1 MEYTAS
7 MVLHKTILIL
17 EDDLK
22 TLSLILERLADLEG
36 DQPYDLSTIV
46 LTNHVQV
53 ENLINDNKSIQFDI
67 ILLDRD
73 CKLGGSFH
81 ILNIEK
87 FGPDKVISISSVP
100 EYNKQAQKRGVKRV
114 ILKDNAHKA
123 EFADA
128 VVKEI
133 GVMLRTM
140 PLEAS
145 NVHNII

>member
-1 MEYTAS
+1 